1 MKSNNKNLE
10 LIETLLKDYDEEVKV
25 NRLVYKIPKKN
36 LDYIKQKQFK
46 FSQFVNE
53 AIEEKINRLKGID
66 SGKK

>member
-1 MKSNNKNLE
+1 LKSNSKNLE
-10 LIETLLKDYDEEVKV
+10 VIETLLQDYDEEVKV
-25 NRLVYKIPKKN
+25 NRLVYKIPKKH